1 MILAVQNLKSMAKE
15 GAKLARW
22 TVGYYI
28 LTTIIAIVH
37 SLIMVDLVWRRL
49 MVEASPE
56 SLGVDPDDQDTID
69 ERSGNA
75 VHDIVVQVF
84 QSFIPNNIVSA
95 LAQDNLLAVLVS
107 SIVVGC
113 LIRGPDSSLLRAVK
127 EVERIITIIITFLI
141 YLAPVGVFFL
151 ILANLM
157 TLSIADIGQN
167 LGVLIGGSISG
178 MIIQLFILL
187 PIIFWFFTRMNPY
200 TYWAKCSPAWITAW
214 GTASSA
220 ATLPV
225 TIRQVRAR
233 GVPETINK
241 FSVPLG
247 CLINMD
253 G

>member
-1 MILAVQNLKSMAKE
+1 MILAVQNLKQMAKE

-22 TVGYYI
+22 TVGYYVI
-28 LTTIIAIVH
+28 TTIIAIVH

-49 MVEASPE
+49 MVEVGAD

-69 ERSGNA
+69 ERSSNA

-84 QSFIPNNIVSA
+84 RSFIPNNVVAA
-95 LAQDNLLAVLVS
+95 LAQDSLLAVLVS
-107 SIVVGC
+107 AIVLGC
-113 LIRGPDSSLLRAVK
+113 LIRGPDSSLLRATR
-127 EVERIITIIITFLI
+127 EVERIITVIITFLI
-141 YLAPVGVFFL
+141 NVAPIGVFFL
-151 ILANLM
+151 ILSNIL
-157 TLSIADIGQN
+157 TLNIADIGQN
-167 LGVLIGGSISG
+167 LGVLIGGSICG
-178 MIIQLFILL
+178 MVIHLFILL
-187 PIIFWFFTRMNPY
+187 PIIFWVFTKMNAY
-200 TYWAKCSPAWITAW
+200 TYWLKSSPAWVTAW

-225 TIRQVRAR
+225 TIRCVRER

-241 FSVPLG
+241 FAVPLG